1 VRIQRN
7 FLWGGSIEEK
17 KLGWVNWDHICLPK
31 EQGGL
36 GVKNLELFNVALLS
50 KWKWR
55 FLDDGEAV
63 WLDLLRFRYGHFS
76 TRLLSW
82 DWNINGARES
92 LWWKDVMGIGRECE
106 VDLFKSNVGCG
117 VGNDNNIGF

>member
-1 VRIQRN
+1 
-7 FLWGGSIEEK
+7 
-17 KLGWVNWDHICLPK
+17 
-31 EQGGL
+31 
-36 GVKNLELFNVALLS
+36 VALLS

-92 LWWKDVMGIGRECE
+92 LWLKDVTGIGREGE

-117 VGNDNNIGF
+117 VGNNNNIGFSKFKWFGNQPFRDLFPNIFLKEAFQMF